1 MTSKV
6 LSAFFIVSLVSGV
19 SGADVDDLRAFRPPA
34 VPLVTVDPYM
44 SVWSFTDN
52 LYDSQPV
59 HWTGQVHAMSGMINI
74 DGKSYRFMGAESL
87 CPETVRQ
94 VELEVKPT
102 QTTYKFEA
110 EGVEL
115 KLRFTTP
122 FLPSDFR
129 LLVSPVTFLS
139 YEVRSLDSSSHDV
152 SIYFDVSAEWVVND
166 PNQEVLWRRIPEKIA
181 GMELLQF
188 GSKDQP
194 ILAESGDNRRID
206 WGYLYVGLPAT
217 EGNRSVIAT
226 ANDARDSFVKDGT
239 IGQNDDKNMP
249 RPANKDWPVIACTMN
264 VPGVK
269 AEPIQRV
276 LILAYDDIF
285 SIEYMYHRLRPW
297 WAKEYGS
304 FEAMFAE
311 CASSYENILDRC
323 DAFDKELL
331 ADARKLGGEQYA
343 RLISVAYR
351 HTLASGKVV
360 VGPDGTPWFFHKEC
374 FSNGCMATVDVSYP
388 ASPFF
393 ALFSPVLLEGMT
405 APVFAYAAS
414 GKWPYQ
420 FAPHDVG
427 QYPKGNGQAYHGTR
441 LDKQMPVEEC
451 GNMILMTAAAAKAEG
466 SAKFAAGHWELLTQW
481 AGYLRAKGLDPE
493 NQLCTDDF
501 TGHLAHNANLSL
513 KAINALGAYG
523 MLCEMLGK
531 TEQAKD
537 YRKTAQEMAAK
548 WVQMA
553 DDGNHYRLTF
563 DKPNTWSMKYNLV
576 WDKLLGLNLFPN
588 TVAQKEV
595 AYYLKKQNKYG
606 LPLDNRSEFTKTDWL
621 VWSATLADSQED
633 FKRLIEP
640 LYRFVQETP
649 DRVPFTDWYWTNT
662 GKLRGFRARP
672 VIGGIFIKFLSEPE
686 LWQKWKERACRPQL

>member
-1 MTSKV
+1 MAAKV
-6 LSAFFIVSLVSGV
+6 LSAFFIVTLVCGISE
-19 SGADVDDLRAFRPPA
+19 ADVKESSAFRPPA

-52 LYDSQPV
+52 LYDSRPV
-59 HWTGQVHAMSGMINI
+59 HWTGKTHAMSGMIRI
-74 DGKSYRFMGAESL
+74 DGKPYRFMGAESL
-87 CPETVRQ
+87 CRQTVRQ
-94 VELEVKPT
+94 IELQVNPT
-102 QTTYKFEA
+102 QTTYRFQA
-110 EGVEL
+110 DGVEL
-115 KLRFTTP
+115 KLTFTTP

-129 LLVSPVTFLS
+129 LLVCPVTFLS
-139 YEVRSLDSSSHDV
+139 YEVRSLDNKNHKAT
-152 SIYFDVSAEWVVND
+152 IYFDISAEWVVND
-166 PNQEVLWRRIPEKIA
+166 PNQEVLWRRMPEKIA
-181 GMELLQF
+181 AMELLQF

-194 ILAESGDNRRID
+194 ILAEAGDNRRID
-206 WGYLYVGLPAT
+206 WGYLYVGLPEK
-217 EGNRSVIAT
+217 EGNNSAVT
-226 ANDARDSFVKDGT
+226 AANEARARFVKDGT
-239 IGQNDDKNMP
+239 IPQTDDKNMP
-249 RPANKDWPVIACTMN
+249 QPANKNQPVIACTMN
-264 VPGVK
+264 IASVE
-269 AEPIQRV
+269 AEPTQRLLV
-276 LILAYDDIF
+276 LAYDDIY
-285 SIEYMYHRLRPW
+285 SIEYMHHRLRPW

-304 FEAMFAE
+304 FEAMFAA
-311 CASSYENILDRC
+311 CASTYPDIRNRC
-323 DAFDKELL
+323 DEFDKELL
-331 ADARKLGGEQYA
+331 ADAGKLGGEQYA
-343 RLISVAYR
+343 RLISIAYR

-360 VGPDGTPWFFHKEC
+360 VGPDGQPWFFHKEC

-393 ALFSPVLLEGMT
+393 ALFSPALLEGMT

-427 QYPKGNGQAYHGTR
+427 RYPKGNGQAYHGTR
-441 LDKQMPVEEC
+441 PDKQMPVEEC

-466 SAKFAAGHWELLTQW
+466 KAKFAAKHWKLLTQW
-481 AGYLRAKGLDPE
+481 AEYLKAKGLDPE

-531 TEQAKD
+531 NDQATA

-553 DDGNHYRLTF
+553 NDGNHYRLTF

-576 WDKLLGLNLFPN
+576 WDRLLGLNLFSD

-606 LPLDNRSEFTKTDWL
+606 LPLDNRSEFTKSDWL
-621 VWSATLADSQED
+621 VWSATLADSEKD
-633 FKRLIEP
+633 FKSLIEP

-649 DRVPFTDWYWTNT
+649 DRVPFTDWYWTHT

-672 VIGGIFIKFLSEPE
+672 VIGGIFIKFLSDPE
-686 LWQKWKERACRPQL
+686 LWQKWKERACRPQI